1 MTTTGRKRK
10 RQETA
15 LLERQVQLRTKE
27 LEMANERLLLA
38 NRVKEEFL
46 AHMSKELRTPLNHI
60 IDIAGLLREGG
71 VGEATAA
78 QRPGLDSIFESSSR
92 LRDIVD
98 RILELCSIDIGMAS
112 FLPERFPVRDI
123 LDQAVDRI
131 RPLADQCDVTIV
143 TRCDEDLGEITADAP
158 KVAYIIEELLTN
170 ALKFSGEN
178 SRVTLTAHT
187 RINAVPGRGTR
198 KYLEVTVSDEGL
210 GIGKDDL
217 ERIFIGFETAGPAQP
232 ENGNL
237 GMGLALVRRFVE
249 LHGGRIWADS
259 RPGKGSAFTFII
271 PRDGTLPGVNATPR
285 VMIASDDDGFLQMIS
300 HCLKEEGYEV
310 TTAATGQD
318 TLQRGIARPPDLFVV
333 DISLPEM
340 GGCTVCLR
348 LKAHTGTR
356 AVPVILVAPEF
367 TREEQTKCTHA
378 GADGFLVKPPD
389 LGELL
394 SKIRLL
400 IDQKLNYESLKRGYE
415 IAVSQAR
422 TDPLTGLANLREFWE
437 SLDREIERSRR
448 YRRFCSLA
456 MIDIDLFKQYN
467 DRFGHLQ
474 GDEVL
479 KRGAGIFREQ
489 IRTSDI
495 VARYGGE
502 EFIVIMPETGKEV
515 ALLVG
520 EKLRKA
526 FAEHPFSCSGSES
539 GERLTISVGIAT
551 FPEDAPSAR
560 ELVDVTD
567 KALYRAKAG
576 GRNRVVACEGPS

>member
-1 MTTTGRKRK
+1 MTATGRKR
-10 RQETA
+10 RRHETE
-15 LLERQVQLRTKE
+15 LLERLVQLRTKE
-27 LEMANERLLLA
+27 LEIANERLFLA

-60 IDIAGLLREGG
+60 IDLAGLLREGG
-71 VGEATAA
+71 LGQPTEA
-78 QRPGLDSIFESSSR
+78 QKPGLDSIFESSSR

-112 FLPERFPVRDI
+112 FLPERFQVTDVLSKAI
-123 LDQAVDRI
+123 DRVH
-131 RPLADQCDVTIV
+131 PLAEQCGVSIV
-143 TRCDEDLGEITADAP
+143 TRWDEELGEIIADEH

-178 SRVTLTAHT
+178 SRVMLAAHT
-187 RINAVPGRGTR
+187 RNNAVPGRGTR
-198 KYLEVTVSDEGL
+198 EYLEVTVSDNGL

-217 ERIFIGFETAGPAQP
+217 ERIFIGFETAGPAPP

-259 RPGKGSAFTFII
+259 RPGKGSTFTFII
-271 PRDGTLPGVNATPR
+271 PRDGTLPGKSATPR
-285 VMIASDDDGFLQMIS
+285 IMIASSDNGFLQMIS
-300 HCLKEEGYEV
+300 HCLKEEGYDV
-310 TTAATGQD
+310 TTATTGQE
-318 TLQRGIARPPDLFVV
+318 TLQRGIARPPDLFLV
-333 DISLPEM
+333 DLSLPEM
-340 GGCTVCLR
+340 SGCTVCLR
-348 LKAHTGTR
+348 LKSHTGTR
-356 AVPVILVAPEF
+356 TVPVILVAPEF
-367 TREEQTKCTHA
+367 TRKEQMKCTQA

-389 LGELL
+389 AGEVLA
-394 SKIRLL
+394 KTKLL
-400 IDQKLNYESLKRGYE
+400 IDQKLNYEFLKRGYE

-437 SLDREIERSRR
+437 TLDREIERSRR

-456 MIDIDLFKQYN
+456 MIDIDYFKQFN

-479 KRGAGIFREQ
+479 KQGGVIFREQ

-526 FAEHPFSCSGSES
+526 FAGHPFPGEGTEA

-551 FPEDAPSAR
+551 FPEDASSAR
-560 ELVDVTD
+560 ELVDITD
-567 KALYRAKAG
+567 KALYRAKEG
-576 GRNRVVACEGPS
+576 GRNRVVAWEGPP